1 MKFSLAAIAGI
12 FAVGVQAA
20 AVKPTLYI
28 FGDSL
33 SDVGTLKK
41 LTFGLIPPKPY
52 WNGRFSSG
60 PAWNEYLSLKLGY
73 NLYNKAVGGATSD
86 NSITPSLPFGLP
98 VQIPSSQDQINWFR
112 SANPNYSQSNMR
124 YADIAVLE
132 IGANDFLVNLFSLAA
147 GTKTPESFAERLS
160 NEVISQMDQLKAIGF
175 RNIVVPN
182 LAAIQLTPLAH
193 MLKVQGIT
201 NTTVT
206 YYNNMLAQKVA
217 AWKATA
223 GIGFVTVADVAKF
236 LAVTQMPSVTVAL
249 GLEDVSTSCVGG
261 NLLDFVETDNFLAA
275 LINFF
280 MDAKNAIMCSN
291 PGTNYF
297 FDPIH
302 PAERIQRLFGY
313 LGFEM
318 VKTTLQGGTYDINE
332 ANILNIIK
340 TYSLNSPAPK
350 PASI

>member
-1 MKFSLAAIAGI
+1 MKFSLAVIAGI
-12 FAVGVQAA
+12 FAVGIQAA
-20 AVKPTLYI
+20 TVKPTLYI

-33 SDVGTLKK
+33 SD
-41 LTFGLIPPKPY
+41 
-52 WNGRFSSG
+52 
-60 PAWNEYLSLKLGY
+60 GY

-98 VQIPSSQDQINWFR
+98 VQIPSSQDQINWFK

-193 MLKVQGIT
+193 MLKVQGIA

-236 LAVTQMPSVTVAL
+236 LAVAL

-261 NLLDFVETDNFLAA
+261 NPSGLS
-275 LINFF
+275 I
-280 MDAKNAIMCSN
+280 
-291 PGTNYF
+291 PGLTTS